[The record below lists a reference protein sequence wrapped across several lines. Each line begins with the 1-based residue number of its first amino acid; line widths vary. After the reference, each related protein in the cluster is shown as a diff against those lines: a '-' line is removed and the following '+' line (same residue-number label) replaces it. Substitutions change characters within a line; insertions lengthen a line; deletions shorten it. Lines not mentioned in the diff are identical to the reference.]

1 MIKVLVIE
9 DETSIRRL
17 LRYDLQKE
25 GYEVDTAENG
35 RIALDMIKVNPYDVL
50 IVDWMLP
57 EVSGIELVSEIR
69 KNGYQSIIMMLT
81 AKNEEEDILDAFDA
95 GVDDYLTK
103 PFSPRVLTARI
114 NAHVKRSQYNS
125 VVAST
130 ELVYGNTVL
139 DLSARSVSIN
149 NSAVEFTKKE
159 FDLLHFLTQNINV
172 VMSRDQIL
180 NEIWDFD
187 YDGDTRIVDVHV
199 HKMRSKL
206 EDSTIRIESL
216 RGIGYVAKTE

>member
-35 RIALDMIKVNPYDVL
+35 RIALDMIKGNPYDVL